1 MDTGHWSTMGTLPY
15 LCLLLVLSGAGRGQG
30 SDDEDYDDS
39 DGDYDDSD
47 YDDGGEYDEYRD
59 WAEDRVWQTMLEA
72 AVEDIVATVTRERA
86 LYGQQADPLAL
97 ASLLGDTLHLE
108 RWLLGYSLNMTL
120 ASLQLRGLADI
131 SVGEVMVERSPE
143 LGEVRAGV
151 MVEAD
156 SLLLSGQ
163 YSMEAVP
170 ATWLLSNLSS
180 EGWRAMTIQ
189 LEHVKLGVEVVVGPG
204 SACDGGAVISA
215 IHFPL
220 EYGDIVFE
228 FDNIGP
234 VIGAALDVVG
244 GVLVE
249 TERRKLADLI
259 RSLIGT
265 EVASLVCG
273 AGAGGGPAGDTLPH
287 YDTTFQQLLLAE
299 QGRGLR
305 RDRCEQLQL

>member
-1 MDTGHWSTMGTLPY
+1 MGALAY
-15 LCLLLVLSGAGRGQG
+15 ICLLLLLGGVGRGEG
-30 SDDEDYDDS
+30 SDDGDS
-39 DGDYDDSD
+39 DGDYDGSDGDYDSD
-47 YDDGGEYDEYRD
+47 YDGDYDEYRD
-59 WAEDRVWQTMLEA
+59 WTEDRVWQTMLEA
-72 AVEDIVATVTRERA
+72 AVRDIVATVTRERA

-131 SVGEVMVERSPE
+131 SVGEVMVERSPD
-143 LGEVRAGV
+143 LGWVRAGV
-151 MVEAD
+151 MVQAD

-163 YSMEAVP
+163 YSMEAVA

-189 LEHVKLGVEVVVGPG
+189 LEEVKLGVEVVVGPG

-249 TERRKLADLI
+249 TERRKLAALI

>member
-1 MDTGHWSTMGTLPY
+1 MGTLAT
-15 LCLLLVLSGAGRGQG
+15 LCLLLVLSGPGRGQG

-151 MVEAD
+151 MVEAG

-299 QGRGLR
+299 RGRGLR